1 MPWHGCFH
9 SNNCCSMRCY
19 INKAIHNLIM
29 WKEELGI
36 IIQEGGIHEI
46 EYKLQNNEVITFMV
60 RNVSYYGQY
69 CIVADRCTHSTKSY
83 WMERKFTISKIKSID
98 NVPYDQ
104 SIAHL
109 NYLRKCDE
117 ERKKK
122 EKTNNSSSY
131 SSAPNDMTE
140 MKIGAMAF
148 FGFLG
153 LMFGGA
159 AGGGIGAICGAV
171 GGAFVGLWLIEARY
185 NE

>member
-1 MPWHGCFH
+1 
-9 SNNCCSMRCY
+9 
-19 INKAIHNLIM
+19 
-29 WKEELGI
+29 
-36 IIQEGGIHEI
+36 
-46 EYKLQNNEVITFMV
+46 
-60 RNVSYYGQY
+60 
-69 CIVADRCTHSTKSY
+69 
-83 WMERKFTISKIKSID
+83 MERKFTISKIKSID

-122 EKTNNSSSY
+122 EKTNNNSSY

-140 MKIGAMAF
+140 MKIGDMAF

-159 AGGGIGAICGAV
+159 AGGGMGAICGAV
-171 GGAFVGLWLIEARY
+171 GGAFVGLWLIEALY